1 MRAIEN
7 EALVRDLVS
16 WVAREPKPYVE
27 VIEAWQTS
35 CPRLPIWEDAL
46 EHGLVVR
53 ERAGRELMVRA
64 SEAGMAFLDGFA
76 D

>member
-16 WVAREPKPYVE
+16 WLAREPKPYSE
-27 VIEAWQTS
+27 VMEAWQTS

-53 ERAGRELMVRA
+53 ERAGHGLVVRA
-64 SEAGMAFLDGFA
+64 SESGIAFLDGSA
-76 D
+76 G

>member
-16 WVAREPKPYVE
+16 WVAREPKPYSE
-27 VIEAWQTS
+27 VMEAWQTS

-53 ERAGRELMVRA
+53 ERADRGLVVRA
-64 SEAGMAFLDGFA
+64 SDSGIAFLDGLA

>member
-7 EALVRDLVS
+7 EALVRDLVA
-16 WVAREPKPYVE
+16 WVAREPKPSVE

-46 EHGLVVR
+46 EHGFVVR
-53 ERAGRELMVRA
+53 ERSNRELIVRA
-64 SEAGMAFLDGFA
+64 SDAGMAFLAGFA

>member
-7 EALVRDLVS
+7 EDLVRDLVS
-16 WVAREPKPYVE
+16 WVAREPKPYAE
-27 VIEAWQTS
+27 VMAAWQTS

-53 ERAGRELMVRA
+53 ERADRELMVRA
-64 SEAGMAFLDGFA
+64 SDAGIAYLDGFA

>member
-7 EALVRDLVS
+7 EDLVRDLVS
-16 WVAREPKPYVE
+16 WVAREPRPYSV
-27 VIEAWQTS
+27 VMEAWQTS

-53 ERAGRELMVRA
+53 KRVDHGLVVRA
-64 SEAGMAFLDGFA
+64 SESGLAFLEGFG

>member
-16 WVAREPKPYVE
+16 WVAREPKPYAE
-27 VIEAWQTS
+27 VMEAWQTS

-53 ERAGRELMVRA
+53 ERADQGLVVRA
-64 SEAGMAFLDGFA
+64 SDRGIAFLGGSA